1 MGWEVIR
8 CCGEAEYNKMSADE
22 VESRLGEK
30 SIVFNYHSHVNNDNR
45 KRDDN
50 IPFDSL
56 SCARATTNVQLGNW
70 IFVKEKGKFGF
81 PCIFFS
87 CLAVAV

>member
-1 MGWEVIR
+1 VIR
-8 CCGEAEYNKMSADE
+8 CCGAAEYNEMSADE
-22 VESRLGEK
+22 VERRLGEK
-30 SIVFNYHSHVNNDNR
+30 SIVFNYHSHVNNENR

-56 SCARATTNVQLGNW
+56 SCARATTNVQTRQLDFCKRKRK
-70 IFVKEKGKFGF
+70 IQVPLYFFA
-81 PCIFFS
+81 FFS